1 MFCSLLYI
9 PEIIATLWLMDV
21 RPIEVKQDNY
31 TRYLLQDSC
40 VVEVIEYAD
49 SALVVETVCAPI
61 CSSRARIYS
70 KENKIL
76 REIQPTCGGVFP
88 YAWIENGILRW
99 RDNTD
104 EMLDEHEKR

>member
-21 RPIEVKQDNY
+21 RPIEVKQDDY

-61 CSSRARIYS
+61 CSSRVRIYS

-104 EMLDEHEKR
+104 